1 MVLWLLQQLN
11 LSFKTFTQRNY
22 QVRVALPENL
32 TKTSEKVLQN
42 VLLFYCCE
50 TNCHKYS
57 NLKQHTLI
65 ISHCPWLR
73 SPAQLGGLCSPFHK
87 AVIRESAGLWAHR
100 WSAGGGSASG
110 FLQVIDRIH
119 LLTGVGLRSPFSFC
133 VSHSSRTHGP
143 LHRQF
148 ASSTLAGK
156 PFSSVC

>member
-1 MVLWLLQQLN
+1 MVRWLLQQLN

-57 NLKQHTLI
+57 NLKQHTLV

-87 AVIRESAGLWAHR
+87 AVIREPAGLWAHKMVSWGR
-100 WSAGGGSASG
+100 ICFWVPSG
-110 FLQVIDRIH
+110 YRQNSSSYRCGAEVPIFLLCFPQFPD
-119 LLTGVGLRSPFSFC
+119 TWPSP
-133 VSHSSRTHGP
+133 
-143 LHRQF
+143 
-148 ASSTLAGK
+148 
-156 PFSSVC
+156 